1 MDSYVPLDITAKAKE
16 LCAQFP
22 ISGEKPAPFEKP
34 QSVRVMTKDANGA
47 IRRRDYR
54 TGAVKTDE
62 PERLKVKVMGKD
74 GFALGRQ
81 NVDLRYMEQLVDSEQ
96 TAALGLLLKYAVEHL
111 IDGKRTLPEIADYL
125 EKQLETKGLSF
136 FAEGSYIP
144 GGYAIPRVQEIYACL
159 NRYRR
164 S

>member
-1 MDSYVPLDITAKAKE
+1 MERPEPFVM
-16 LCAQFP
+16 
-22 ISGEKPAPFEKP
+22 PA
-34 QSVRVMTKDANGA
+34 SRRIMTKDPNGA
-47 IRRRDYR
+47 VQRRDYR
-54 TGAVKTDE
+54 TGAVRRDE

-81 NVDLRYMEQLVDSEQ
+81 NVDLRCVEQLVDSEQ

-111 IDGKRTLPEIADYL
+111 IDGKRTLPEIAAYL
-125 EKQLETKGLSF
+125 DGQLEQKGLSF
-136 FAEGSYIP
+136 FAEGGFIS
-144 GGYAIPRVQEIYACL
+144 GGYAIPRTQEIYACL